1 MMNKEWN
8 RCPNGHYYQ
17 GDGPCPHCFEGNGM
31 RIGNN
36 TIWTPISGTAAGLK
50 KETNIILEFDY
61 APDGIKR
68 YVEIERKRGDLRLKS
83 NVAGMIACSEKDVP
97 EEICQRITEIDG
109 LVNKELLKKNI
120 FSINTPDRVLSGE
133 WYISEKTIC
142 SIVPSTLLTQILGT
156 GSKLDLLYKENKQFH
171 SEIME
176 AAINTAASASFGD
189 EDFQEA
195 RKEIESKKYLS
206 ISLANNSKKVL
217 CIPKKAEDLSIKSVE
232 DFVSEDISVFRPT
245 VVVKEYGKMDME
257 FEYGTERYS
266 NCLNEIANKGRQS
279 VCFKVSRQRVA
290 EVLSS
295 LFTRVSELHKQGI
308 IHCDLKPQNILCL
321 KDGLV
326 PFDGIN
332 VKKGEISAGM
342 TTNYCA
348 PEQILTM
355 PVSPATD
362 IYNLGLM
369 LLSVIDGIVYGKT
382 SSYVIPTGGAG
393 VKEVRLLSEPMIYI
407 DYETSNIEKKDG
419 IVFWK
424 SFLEKCLAFDS
435 RNRFPNI
442 ESFSNEYNRLLELY
456 PLKGHIEF
464 SPNFGRLALVNNNG
478 NFNAGWFISAE

>member
-8 RCPNGHYYQ
+8 RCSNGHFYK
-17 GDGPCPHCFEGNGM
+17 GNGPCPFCSERNRM
-31 RIGNN
+31 KMNSDTVWN
-36 TIWTPISGTAAGLK
+36 PISENAAELK

-83 NVAGMIACSEKDVP
+83 NVAGMIVCDEKDVP
-97 EEICQRITEIDG
+97 EGICQRIMEIEG
-109 LVNKELLKKNI
+109 LVNRELLKKNI
-120 FSINTPDRVLSGE
+120 FSINTPDGVLTGE
-133 WYISEKTIC
+133 WYISEKTIS
-142 SIVPSTLLTQILGT
+142 SIIPSTLLTQILGN
-156 GSKLDLLYKENKQFH
+156 GSKLDLLYKEDKQFH
-171 SEIME
+171 SEVRG
-176 AAINTAASASFGD
+176 AAFNTAANASFGD

-206 ISLANNSKKVL
+206 ISMSNNSKKVI
-217 CIPKKAEDLSIKSVE
+217 CIPEKAEELAVKSVE
-232 DFVSEDISVFRPT
+232 DFVSEDISIFRPT
-245 VVVKEYGKMDME
+245 VVVREYDKIDEE
-257 FEYGTERYS
+257 FEYGTEQYT
-266 NCLNEIANKGRQS
+266 NCLKEIANKGGKS
-279 VCFKVSRQRVA
+279 VYFKVSRQRVA

-295 LFTRVSELHKQGI
+295 LFVRVSELHKRGI

-369 LLSVIDGIVYGKT
+369 VLSVIDGVVYGKT
-382 SSYVIPTGGAG
+382 SSYVIPTGGAA

-442 ESFSNEYNRLLELY
+442 ESFLNEYNRLLELY
-456 PLKGHIEF
+456 PLKGDVEF

-478 NFNAGWFISAE
+478 ILNAGWFISAE